1 MKYPAPYVSGR
12 YMRGGVIL
20 PIHIT
25 IRRASDMEEIKEI
38 SFPPGMEERAITY
51 AAYDILRQLC
61 EEGRITETE
70 LKYLAVKYK
79 ISIAKEEE

>member
-1 MKYPAPYVSGR
+1 
-12 YMRGGVIL
+12 
-20 PIHIT
+20 
-25 IRRASDMEEIKEI
+25 MEEIKEI